1 MELADAQ
8 TSGCGPNIQVEIN
21 GTHNS
26 ITTLLVDKNLCTLRI
41 SLTTFQDYPHTIK
54 ILQQSCNMQTIA
66 KILVIEKKTDAD
78 LRTSF
83 GLQTL

>member
-8 TSGCGPNIQVEIN
+8 TSGCGSNIQVEIN

-26 ITTLLVDKNLCTLRI
+26 ITTLLVDKSLCTLRI
-41 SLTTFQDYPHTIK
+41 SLTTLQDYPHTIK

-66 KILVIEKKTDAD
+66 KILAIEKKTDAD